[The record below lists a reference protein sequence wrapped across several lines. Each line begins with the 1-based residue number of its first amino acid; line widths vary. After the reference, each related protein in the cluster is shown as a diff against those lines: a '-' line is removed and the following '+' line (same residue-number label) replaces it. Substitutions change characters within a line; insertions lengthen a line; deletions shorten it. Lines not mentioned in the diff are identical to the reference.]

1 VTDISLLAVVSGA
14 KGLAVLRVANA
25 SSVAVR
31 VGEDVRPGTRLVA
44 VDASGIVIER
54 AAQRSRLLL
63 PQAVL
68 RGASI
73 VPHVERDAQAIST
86 HDSEQP
92 AGTPA
97 REGETITLSR
107 GQLSGMLEGT
117 NLVGWDKGLASYR
130 DGGIAVEAAAEQ
142 VLAKVLF
149 LRDGDVIQS
158 ANGKAV
164 RELAD
169 ISLVYNQLSQQPSVE
184 LSVLRDGS
192 LQTLH
197 YKIQP

>member
-1 VTDISLLAVVSGA
+1 MTDISLLAVVSGA